1 MLAELSNLYLT
12 EDEKR
17 EYTAEIQKAL
27 SFAGS
32 ILGVDTAGVPETTH
46 VMPQKN
52 VLREDT
58 PRQSFSRDE
67 LLKSAPQKRD
77 GYIFVPQVVE

>member
-1 MLAELSNLYLT
+1 MRAQSSALT
-12 EDEKR
+12 LP
-17 EYTAEIQKAL
+17 A
-27 SFAGS
+27 S
-32 ILGVDTAGVPETTH
+32 PETTH
-46 VMPQKN
+46 VIPQKN